1 MRLYRYII
9 FYLLIPGLTGCHK
22 DVTIDIN
29 TSDSDIKTEI
39 VAKINLTMKDEDV
52 ISKST
57 TVADNVISNV
67 NILVFDV
74 NGNLLKKYYFENQS
88 SMTINCSSGTKT
100 IVAVANVGDIGF
112 SSYTTIGNLRNA
124 VTSNM
129 TNSLDQCI
137 MAGEKLFN
145 LTSSGSITIE
155 IIRLLSKITVVFN
168 KEQLDDGT
176 TVTIRDIRLRN
187 VPSFCCLLSENKPET
202 PSQISEYGDFIDA
215 NLEPADHPYATPL
228 YMFENMQGDIGYTTD
243 ESQKSPGESHSV
255 CSYIEIRADYI
266 NKAREGIIKYRFYL
280 GNNITNNFDVI
291 RNKWYQLNVI
301 FREDAINEVSWR
313 IDTTE
318 IDDVMYHIDVVAQ
331 PTNGGSVEGAGY
343 YKYNSAPELSAI
355 PNTNYTFTGWSPTIA
370 PVTKNTTYT
379 ANFQYFDPIVYVTGV
394 TLSKDT
400 LNLDSG
406 SSGNLTANVLPGNA
420 NNKSVVWSSSDPN
433 VATVDQNGNVTG
445 MSAGNASVS
454 VTTIDGGFTAS
465 CSVKVFRIIKLYF
478 HIERTAKVEY
488 KSGNNGY
495 WYLTEPMR
503 DDIYVRS
510 DSPEGIPGTISYSI
524 EWAYNPSSG
533 FSPPGSTAATKAII
547 IFNTLNKLLESG
559 NAWGD
564 ETDFTIDY
572 PTITVTGISPSIVAN
587 PPSKIIVDQGMNIY
601 NYNEIGR

>member
-1 MRLYRYII
+1 MRVYKYIL
-9 FYLLIPGLTGCHK
+9 FYLLIPGFTGCHK
-22 DVTIDIN
+22 DALIEIN
-29 TSDSDIKTEI
+29 TSDSDIKAEI
-39 VAKINLTMKDEDV
+39 VARINLTMKDEDV
-52 ISKST
+52 ISKSA

-67 NILVFDV
+67 NIIVFDV
-74 NGNLLKKYYFENQS
+74 NGNLLKNYYFENQS
-88 SMTINCSSGTKT
+88 SMTISCSSGTKT
-100 IVAVANVGDIGF
+100 IVAVANIGDIGF

-145 LTSSGSITIE
+145 LTSSGQITIE
-155 IIRLLSKITVVFN
+155 MIRLLSKITVVFN
-168 KEQLDDGT
+168 KEQLDEGT
-176 TVTIRDIRLRN
+176 AVTIRDIRLRN
-187 VPSFCCLLSENKPET
+187 VPSFCCLFSENKPET
-202 PSQISEYGDFIDA
+202 PSQISEYGDFIDS
-215 NLEPADHPYATPL
+215 NLEPSDHPYATPL
-228 YMFENMQGDIGYTTD
+228 YMFENMQGDIGYTTN
-243 ESQKSPGESHSV
+243 ESQKSPGESYPV

-266 NKAREGIIKYRFYL
+266 NEAREGIIKYRFYL

-318 IDDVMYHIDVVAQ
+318 INDVMYHIDVVAQ
-331 PTNGGSVEGAGY
+331 PTNGGFVEGAGY
-343 YKYNSAPELSAI
+343 YKYNSVPELSAI
-355 PNTNYTFTGWSPTIA
+355 PHTNYTFTGWSPSIA

-379 ANFQYFDPIVYVTGV
+379 ANFLYSDPTVHVTGV

-400 LNLDSG
+400 LNLNSG

-433 VATVDQNGNVTG
+433 VATVDQNGNVSG
-445 MSAGNASVS
+445 ISAGNASVS
-454 VTTIDGGFTAS
+454 VTTTDGGFTAS
-465 CSVKVFRIIKLYF
+465 CSIKVFRIIKLYF
-478 HIERTAKVEY
+478 HIKRTAKVGY
-488 KSGNNGY
+488 KSDDGGY

-524 EWAYNPSSG
+524 EWAYDPSSG
-533 FSPPGSTAATKAII
+533 FSPPGSTSATKAII

-564 ETDFTIDY
+564 ETDFTIGH
-572 PTITVTGISPSIVAN
+572 PSITVTGISPSIMAN
-587 PPSKIIVDQGMNIY
+587 PPTKIFVDQVMNTY